1 MIRYTLPIVCIAA
14 LALVGCA
21 NRNTVPAATGASET
35 TGAASSAGADTGA
48 ASTQGTGA
56 GSGIGVSPL
65 SDQEQSLLK
74 QVVVYFEFDSS
85 DIRPEF
91 NAMLAAHG
99 HYLAMHPNIQLRLEG
114 NTDER
119 GSREYNIGLGERR
132 AEAVRRVLLLQGASA
147 DQLSVVSYGEER
159 PVATGHN
166 EAAWRQNRRVDLV
179 YRR

>member
-1 MIRYTLPIVCIAA
+1 MIRHTLPIVCLAA

-21 NRNTVPAATGASET
+21 NRNTVPASAGSNET
-35 TGAASSAGADTGA
+35 VGSAGAAAGDTGA
-48 ASTQGTGA
+48 ASTQGTGS

-65 SDQEQSLLK
+65 SDQEQSLIK
-74 QVVVYFEFDSS
+74 QLVVYFDFDSS
-85 DIRPEF
+85 EVRPEF
-91 NAMLAAHG
+91 NDMLAAHG
-99 HYLAMHPNIQLRLEG
+99 HYLATHPNAQLRLEG

-159 PVATGHN
+159 PAATGHN